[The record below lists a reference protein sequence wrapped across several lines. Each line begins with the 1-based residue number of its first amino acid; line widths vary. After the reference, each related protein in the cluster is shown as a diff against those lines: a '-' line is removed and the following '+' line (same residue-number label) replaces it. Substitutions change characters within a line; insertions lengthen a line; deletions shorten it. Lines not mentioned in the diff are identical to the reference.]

1 MTLISSPLFK
11 TDASEALES
20 ADAYEISSTKPI
32 NKLFDAAKGV
42 GNKLIDRAGGA
53 RGIQNSITRL
63 VQMKSYGATGRDML
77 EAGIGM
83 FGTSAAGIIS
93 SASSSILD
101 KAGGFMDLDPE
112 LVGKIKAAGSD
123 VVTAIQYGSADDLSS
138 YGNLTSLI
146 GSLTGYEEFS
156 EYVNIGYES
165 AVWGA
170 TLSQAVDYGS
180 SYYIGDVKQYIDP
193 VVYRQALVYSV
204 PAVASSGSMDALN
217 QIMDQLTVDEIMAA
231 KPDFIQTFLS
241 RYFLPASLTMTM
253 EQYGVELFDKMTALE
268 GRWYLYDLAGQD
280 IVDMKYMSNMS
291 MDSRKVLELH
301 GAVREAVQ
309 LAPHYRETTVTEAIR
324 EHYPLMV
331 TVS

>member
-83 FGTSAAGIIS
+83 FGTSAAGIIK
-93 SASSSILD
+93 SASGSILD
-101 KAGGFMDLDPE
+101 RAGSFMDLDPE
-112 LVGKIKAAGSD
+112 LVGKIKMAGD
-123 VVTAIQYGSADDLSS
+123 EVGTQIQYGNTGDLSS
-138 YGNLTSLI
+138 YGDLTSLI
-146 GSLTGYEEFS
+146 GSLTGNEDFA

-165 AVWGA
+165 AIWGA

-193 VVYRQALVYSV
+193 AVYRQALIYSV

-241 RYFLPASLTMTM
+241 RYVLPTSLTKTM
-253 EQYGVELFDKMTALE
+253 GEYAVELFDKMTALE
-268 GRWYLYDLAGQD
+268 GRWYLYEWNGED
-280 IVDMKYMSNMS
+280 IVDMKYMTNMS
-291 MDSRKVLELH
+291 LDSRRVLELH
-301 GAVREAVQ
+301 DAVKEAVQ
-309 LAPHYRETTVTEAIR
+309 LAPHYRETTVTDVIR
-324 EHYPLMV
+324 EQYPLMV
-331 TVS
+331 SIS